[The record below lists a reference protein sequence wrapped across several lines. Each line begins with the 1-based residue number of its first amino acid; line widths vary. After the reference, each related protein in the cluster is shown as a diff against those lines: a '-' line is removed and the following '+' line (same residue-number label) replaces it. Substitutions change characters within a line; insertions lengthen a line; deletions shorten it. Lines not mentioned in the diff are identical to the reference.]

1 MKKIVLAVVLMLS
14 LAGTAAAQNVD
25 DFERFKA
32 ELEHEKSDYQTRRAE
47 EYAHFKAAYYGAFEQ
62 FVRLYQQYLKDD
74 EAVMDLMAS
83 DDGIKVR
90 PEMLAVQPRVVT
102 TAADQKQILAES
114 MRNIRHL
121 KPEDLIP
128 VLSDKQDTVERMQ
141 EAAEA
146 LVEIVKGM
154 ATVAEEDNDEPVNV
168 TTDVVLEPY
177 DPEYFSKLPS
187 LEEISGNDAPGS
199 SETEASAAGTPVGT
213 SSASASESSARLSSS
228 VPSGKPTD
236 YVRISSPFGTRIHPI
251 TRKKHTHK
259 GIDLAAPKMTPIYAT
274 ADGEV
279 TFSGRNGGYGNFVK
293 INHRNGYK
301 TAYAHMHRIA
311 VKKGADVH
319 KGDLIGY
326 VGTTG
331 SSTGNHLHYEVYYQD
346 KLVDPA
352 TTL

>member
-1 MKKIVLAVVLMLS
+1 MKKVVLTLAALS
-14 LAGTAAAQNVD
+14 VLAGTAAAQNVD
-25 DFERFKA
+25 DFDRFKA

-62 FVRLYQQYLKDD
+62 FLRLYQQYLKDD
-74 EAVMDLMAS
+74 EKVIDLMAS

-90 PEMLAVQPRVVT
+90 PEMLAEQPRVVT

-114 MRNIRHL
+114 MRNIRL
-121 KPEDLIP
+121 IKPEDLIP

-168 TTDVVLEPY
+168 TTEVVLEPY

-199 SETEASAAGTPVGT
+199 SETEASAAGIPVGT
-213 SSASASESSARLSSS
+213 SSAATSESSARLSSS

-331 SSTGNHLHYEVYYQD
+331 SSTGNHLHYEVYYKD